1 MLWTELCV
9 FFPKLYIEV
18 LTPNGMVFGLGE
30 YGGRGSLG
38 SRIEATSQ
46 PWFCNCGR

>member
-18 LTPNGMVFGLGE
+18 LTPNGMVFE
-30 YGGRGSLG
+30 NEVSGR
-38 SRIEATSQ
+38 
-46 PWFCNCGR
+46 